1 MDLLEFAK
9 FSLIRVMLLKELSVG
24 RSLEKKINLAQ

>member
-9 FSLIRVMLLKELSVG
+9 SSLIRVMLLKGVRAG
-24 RSLEKKINLAQ
+24 RLLEKKINLAQ